1 MTAIV
6 GIKGNMVESI
16 DGAIAP
22 IDTSH
27 LLGSGWSFPLQI
39 NTQGSL
45 QLSHAEQS
53 VEESIW
59 LILRTDVGERVGEP
73 EFGSMLTDF
82 AFAPMNTDTLVQL
95 CIAVED
101 ALVRWEPRIV
111 LEDVRADPDPA
122 RGRIDLVIQYRL
134 VDRYDSRNLIYPFYL
149 QPEGDVDEELM
160 RSPISSSDLLSEALV
175 VAEVNAL

>member
-1 MTAIV
+1 MANTR
-6 GIKGNMVESI
+6 

-22 IDTSH
+22 IDTST
-27 LLGSGWSFPLQI
+27 LLGAGWAFPLQI

-45 QLSHAEQS
+45 QLSAAERS

-73 EFGSMLTDF
+73 EFGSTLTDF
-82 AFAPMNTDTLVQL
+82 AFAPMNMDTLVQI

-111 LEDVRADPDPA
+111 LEDVRADPDPV

-134 VDRYDSRNLIYPFYL
+134 IDHYEPRSLVYPFYL
-149 QPEGDVDEELM
+149 QPEGEVDTQLE
-160 RSPISSSDLLSEALV
+160 RSPYLTPGELTELPDRSTLTTLEA
-175 VAEVNAL
+175 VAGYGI

>member
-1 MTAIV
+1 MADAYD
-6 GIKGNMVESI
+6 

-22 IDTSH
+22 IDTTA
-27 LLGSGWSFPLQI
+27 LLGTGWAFPLQI

-45 QLSHAEQS
+45 QFSSAERS

-73 EFGSMLTDF
+73 EFGSTLTDF
-82 AFAPMNTDTLVQL
+82 AFAPMNMDTLVQI

-111 LEDVRADPDPA
+111 LEDVRADPDPM
-122 RGRIDLVIQYRL
+122 RGRIDLIIQYRL
-134 VDRYDSRNLIYPFYL
+134 IGQHEPRSLVYPFYL
-149 QPEGDVDEELM
+149 QPEGDIDALLD
-160 RSPISSSDLLSEALV
+160 SSTEAV
-175 VAEVNAL
+175 FDAPAAASVSRVG